1 MTHRYLTKSRFQLA
15 MECPTKLYYCGKPE
29 YSNLKSVDSF
39 LQALAESGYQ
49 IAELAKKA
57 YHQDGIGIGTLDDE
71 QAIAETL
78 KFLARDKVTIFEAAI
93 RYENLFIRADILIK
107 EK

>member
-1 MTHRYLTKSRFQLA
+1 MNRRYLTKSKFQLA
-15 MECPTKLYYCGKPE
+15 MECPTKLYYSDKPE

-49 IAELAKKA
+49 IAELAKA
-57 YHQDGIGIGTLDDE
+57 YHPGGIAIGTLDDE

-78 KFLARDKVTIFEAAI
+78 NLLERDNVTIFEAAI
-93 RYENLFIRADILIK
+93 RYNNLFVRA
-107 EK
+107 